1 MRRPLLA
8 ALAALP
14 LLAACTTAAP
24 SPSTGPR
31 VVFFGDSSF
40 ALDANARAVV
50 AEAAAYSASNPGA
63 PVVVTGYADPLGP
76 NATNQALSTNRAR
89 SVAQALQENGVPPN
103 RITTVGRGETPPPGT
118 QPYPSR
124 RAEIRVGL

>member
-1 MRRPLLA
+1 MRRSLIA

-14 LLAACTTAAP
+14 LLAACAATEVPP
-24 SPSTGPR
+24 SAGPR

-40 ALDANARAVV
+40 ALDDNARNVV
-50 AEAAAYSASNPGA
+50 AEAATYANRNPSMA
-63 PVVVTGYADPLGP
+63 VEVVGYADPLGP
-76 NATNQALSTNRAR
+76 TATNQALSTNRAR
-89 SVAQALQENGVPPN
+89 AVAQALRENGVAPDRLN
-103 RITTVGRGETPPPGT
+103 TVGGGETPIPGT